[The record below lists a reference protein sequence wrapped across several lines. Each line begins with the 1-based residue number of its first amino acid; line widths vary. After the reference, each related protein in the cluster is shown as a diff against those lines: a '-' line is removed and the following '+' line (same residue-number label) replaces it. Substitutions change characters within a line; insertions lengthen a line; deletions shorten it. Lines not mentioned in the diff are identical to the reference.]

1 MIEPVFSYLRDAWN
15 GLQGFLFFL
24 PPFPERIDT
33 LALLSLVLVAGLLV
47 AEWLRSHWQWP
58 RVLGYVVA
66 GTVFGPP
73 LLGWIN
79 ADILTQIRPFAD
91 AAHGLLLLEAG
102 RRLDLRWLAHN
113 RDLLRGTVSDI
124 VVSFLA
130 IFLFALLLVGL
141 KLIPVISE
149 YMGVKRSMAAVVAGA
164 NPQTA
169 TVSELRSAFTKR
181 ALVDDVT
188 TVTASDLDITKED
201 GRIVMSIEYSRKVKL
216 FGNVSLLIDFSA
228 STADGQ

>member
-1 MIEPVFSYLRDAWN
+1 MKHKSQSGVSLIGVMVGGAV
-15 GLQGFLFFL
+15 
-24 PPFPERIDT
+24 
-33 LALLSLVLVAGLLV
+33 LA
-47 AEWLRSHWQWP
+47 
-58 RVLGYVVA
+58 
-66 GTVFGPP
+66 
-73 LLGWIN
+73 
-79 ADILTQIRPFAD
+79 
-91 AAHGLLLLEAG
+91 
-102 RRLDLRWLAHN
+102 
-113 RDLLRGTVSDI
+113 
-124 VVSFLA
+124 
-130 IFLFALLLVGL
+130 ALLLVGL

-228 STADGQ
+228 STADSH

>member
-1 MIEPVFSYLRDAWN
+1 MKHKSQSGVSLIGVMIGGAV
-15 GLQGFLFFL
+15 
-24 PPFPERIDT
+24 
-33 LALLSLVLVAGLLV
+33 LA
-47 AEWLRSHWQWP
+47 
-58 RVLGYVVA
+58 
-66 GTVFGPP
+66 
-73 LLGWIN
+73 
-79 ADILTQIRPFAD
+79 
-91 AAHGLLLLEAG
+91 
-102 RRLDLRWLAHN
+102 
-113 RDLLRGTVSDI
+113 
-124 VVSFLA
+124 
-130 IFLFALLLVGL
+130 ALLLVGL
-141 KLIPVISE
+141 KLIPVVSE

-228 STADGQ
+228 STADIH

>member
-1 MIEPVFSYLRDAWN
+1 MKHKSQSGVSLIGVMIGGAV
-15 GLQGFLFFL
+15 
-24 PPFPERIDT
+24 
-33 LALLSLVLVAGLLV
+33 LA
-47 AEWLRSHWQWP
+47 
-58 RVLGYVVA
+58 
-66 GTVFGPP
+66 
-73 LLGWIN
+73 
-79 ADILTQIRPFAD
+79 
-91 AAHGLLLLEAG
+91 
-102 RRLDLRWLAHN
+102 
-113 RDLLRGTVSDI
+113 
-124 VVSFLA
+124 
-130 IFLFALLLVGL
+130 ALLLVGL
-141 KLIPVISE
+141 KLILVVSE

-228 STADGQ
+228 STADIH

>member
-1 MIEPVFSYLRDAWN
+1 MKHKSQSGVSLIGVMVGGAV
-15 GLQGFLFFL
+15 
-24 PPFPERIDT
+24 
-33 LALLSLVLVAGLLV
+33 LA
-47 AEWLRSHWQWP
+47 
-58 RVLGYVVA
+58 
-66 GTVFGPP
+66 
-73 LLGWIN
+73 
-79 ADILTQIRPFAD
+79 
-91 AAHGLLLLEAG
+91 
-102 RRLDLRWLAHN
+102 
-113 RDLLRGTVSDI
+113 
-124 VVSFLA
+124 
-130 IFLFALLLVGL
+130 ALLLVGL

-228 STADGQ
+228 STADIH

>member
-1 MIEPVFSYLRDAWN
+1 MIESVFSYLRDAWN

-33 LALLSLVLVAGLLV
+33 LALLSLVLVVGLLV

-73 LLGWIN
+73 LLGWIKV
-79 ADILTQIRPFAD
+79 DILTQIRPFAD

-124 VVSFLA
+124 ALSFLA

-141 KLIPVISE
+141 SPAWAAAT
-149 YMGVKRSMAAVVAGA
+149 AAVTMASAPAVVLLWSRNRARKGKS
-164 NPQTA
+164 P
-169 TVSELRSAFTKR
+169 SGSCCIRRSARRRRLSCSSSSWASCMHTR
-181 ALVDDVT
+181 AEAGR
-188 TVTASDLDITKED
+188 TA
-201 GRIVMSIEYSRKVKL
+201 
-216 FGNVSLLIDFSA
+216 
-228 STADGQ
+228 

>member
-1 MIEPVFSYLRDAWN
+1 MKHKSQSGVSLIGVMVGGAV
-15 GLQGFLFFL
+15 
-24 PPFPERIDT
+24 
-33 LALLSLVLVAGLLV
+33 LA
-47 AEWLRSHWQWP
+47 
-58 RVLGYVVA
+58 
-66 GTVFGPP
+66 
-73 LLGWIN
+73 
-79 ADILTQIRPFAD
+79 
-91 AAHGLLLLEAG
+91 
-102 RRLDLRWLAHN
+102 
-113 RDLLRGTVSDI
+113 
-124 VVSFLA
+124 
-130 IFLFALLLVGL
+130 ALLLVGL

-149 YMGVKRSMAAVVAGA
+149 YMGVKRSMVAVVAGA

-228 STADGQ
+228 STADIH

>member
-1 MIEPVFSYLRDAWN
+1 MKHKSQS
-15 GLQGFLFFL
+15 G
-24 PPFPERIDT
+24 
-33 LALLSLVLVAGLLV
+33 LSLIGVMIGGAVLA
-47 AEWLRSHWQWP
+47 
-58 RVLGYVVA
+58 
-66 GTVFGPP
+66 
-73 LLGWIN
+73 
-79 ADILTQIRPFAD
+79 
-91 AAHGLLLLEAG
+91 
-102 RRLDLRWLAHN
+102 
-113 RDLLRGTVSDI
+113 
-124 VVSFLA
+124 
-130 IFLFALLLVGL
+130 ALLLVGL

-149 YMGVKRSMAAVVAGA
+149 YMGVKRSMVAVVAGA

-228 STADGQ
+228 STADIH